1 MILIQ
6 MIQGQNQD
14 QDPIHIVVVAEE
26 EAIVTIKKEM
36 VIKEIVSHQIRI
48 NRTLISFTII
58 NL

>member
-1 MILIQ
+1 MTLIQ
-6 MIQGQNQD
+6 MIQGQDQD